1 MDYLS
6 KEEVFDT
13 DDEDNISVNDSEPED
28 ELLKEDNNENK
39 KDNSNKKE
47 NYDDSSWDYGEDE
60 VDYN

>member
-28 ELLKEDNNENK
+28 ELLKGDNNENK
-39 KDNSNKKE
+39 KDNSSKKE